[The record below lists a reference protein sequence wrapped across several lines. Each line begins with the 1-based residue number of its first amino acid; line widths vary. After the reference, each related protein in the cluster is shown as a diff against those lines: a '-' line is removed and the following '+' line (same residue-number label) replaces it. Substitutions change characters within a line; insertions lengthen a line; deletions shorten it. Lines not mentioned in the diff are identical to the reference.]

1 MRSFFT
7 ASKLRNLLCIVLI
20 AAAFLAFVIAV
31 HTWLSASPVWGVD
44 WKRQIRDGSLQVISG
59 VNPYI
64 NMKRCLPPWVYL
76 LISPIALLPPDWGS
90 NVIFALTYFVYSF
103 VLYRLKSDP
112 LSILAFMLNPFV
124 YSNAVNANFDFLAV
138 LGFVMPP
145 KIGLFFVL
153 FKPQIGIAIAVFWL
167 VEAWR
172 QGRGWGVIRV
182 FAPVIAA
189 YLVSFMIYGLW
200 PLQVAGMVN
209 DKYNSSLWPVGIIV
223 GLILLFKAI
232 KDREPLT
239 AMGVSPFL
247 APYVNITSYA
257 AMLLPFLR
265 NSASMIIA
273 VSFSWMLFLR
283 H

>member
-1 MRSFFT
+1 
-7 ASKLRNLLCIVLI
+7 
-20 AAAFLAFVIAV
+20 
-31 HTWLSASPVWGVD
+31 
-44 WKRQIRDGSLQVISG
+44 
-59 VNPYI
+59 
-64 NMKRCLPPWVYL
+64 
-76 LISPIALLPPDWGS
+76 
-90 NVIFALTYFVYSF
+90 
-103 VLYRLKSDP
+103 
-112 LSILAFMLNPFV
+112 MLNPFV